1 MCPIPEGPLFSGF
14 MLYPICSRVIW
25 QKYRPLSSC
34 HSKHPKPFSQLIL
47 WCSPMKRST
56 QVAAPLLAA
65 AALSL
70 LTGCRPEMQRCVD
83 ENNHVVADS
92 LCDNQPNQHPVAGTS
107 AYPILLPFHYY
118 YGGWGGYGIGSVVG
132 GGSTT
137 PSFGRS
143 YATKSGRTI
152 RGGFGSS
159 FSEGGSYS
167 SGEGS
172 HGGGAGE

>member
-1 MCPIPEGPLFSGF
+1 
-14 MLYPICSRVIW
+14 
-25 QKYRPLSSC
+25 
-34 HSKHPKPFSQLIL
+34 
-47 WCSPMKRST
+47 MKRST

-83 ENNHVVADS
+83 ENNHVVDDS
-92 LCDNQPNQHPVAGTS
+92 FCNSQPSQHTAAGTGI
-107 AYPILLPFHYY
+107 YPVFIPYHYY
-118 YGGWGGYGIGSVVG
+118 YGGWGGYGIGSLVG

-143 YATKSGRTI
+143 YATSSGRTI

-159 FSEGGSYS
+159 FSEGS
-167 SGEGS
+167 SGEGGHS
-172 HGGGAGE
+172 AGAGE